1 VVALVNVHERLKRF
15 VPVELKADLSR
26 LSDSERKMLPL
37 LEQAASAMEWPFW
50 IQNYGNPEPLLA
62 AIPVE
67 AVRRYV
73 RMNYGPWDRLYQDGP
88 ILSGAGSRPAG
99 ANFYPADMTREE
111 FTTAAAQTPG
121 LKSPFTMVRRGAV
134 DHLVAIPYHIFFQ
147 EHVRLAAEKLRQ
159 AAKLAESSDLQN
171 FLNLRAEALLT
182 DDYHA
187 SDLAWMELQD
197 NTLDILIGPME
208 IEDRLLG
215 IKTAYAASLLIK
227 DWQSGSSLV
236 QFAEMLPRLQA
247 SLPVPAAY
255 RRQEPGLESDL
266 NVYEVVH
273 FAGNDAFAKPSG
285 VAWPDD
291 EEIQLSKGTRS
302 LLLRNVIQAK
312 FEALL
317 MPLAELMIASDQRT
331 YVTPEADFSFIMF
344 HELAHG
350 LGVKH
355 TLSDGRL
362 VREALGELHHAVEEG
377 KADLV
382 GLFIATQLHHWGL
395 LSEPKLR
402 DLYVTALVRLLY
414 NYDGVQ
420 SVARLNYFKERGAY
434 SRDANTGTYRVHTER
449 IQPAVEALSERLLRF
464 QGDGDYQGAQ
474 TFLARYGQPD
484 EDLVHDIKRMETAKL
499 PLGLLLEGGEPG
511 RNGF

>member
-1 VVALVNVHERLKRF
+1 MVALVNVRERLARF

-26 LSDSERKMLPL
+26 LSNSERKMLPL
-37 LEQAASAMEWPFW
+37 LEQAAQAMERPFW
-50 IQNYGNPEPLLA
+50 IQNYGDPEPLLA
-62 AIPVE
+62 SIPEE
-67 AVRRYV
+67 AARRYV
-73 RMNYGPWDRLYQDGP
+73 RMNYGPWDRMYQDEP
-88 ILSGAGSRPAG
+88 ILSGISSRPAG
-99 ANFYPADMTREE
+99 ANFYPAGMTREE
-111 FTTAAAQTPG
+111 FETAVAQSPN
-121 LKSPFTMVRRGAV
+121 LKSPFTMVRRGAA
-134 DHLVAIPYHIFFQ
+134 DRLVAIPYHTFFQ
-147 EHVRLAAEKLRQ
+147 EHVRLAAQKLRQ
-159 AAKLAESSDLQN
+159 AAKLAESRDLQN
-171 FLNLRAEALLT
+171 FINLRAEALLT

-187 SDLAWMELQD
+187 SDLAWTELQD

-227 DWQSGSSLV
+227 DWQSGSSLR
-236 QFAEMLPRLQA
+236 QYTELLPRLQA
-247 SLPVPAAY
+247 SLPVPVAY
-255 RRQEPGLESDL
+255 RQQEPGLKSDL
-266 NVYEVVH
+266 NVYEVVR

-302 LLLRNVIQAK
+302 LLLRNVMQAK

-317 MPLAELMIASDQRT
+317 MPLADLMIASDQRAN
-331 YVTPEADFSFIMF
+331 VTPEADFSFIMF

-382 GLFIATQLHHWGL
+382 GLFIATQLHHWGH

-414 NYDGVQ
+414 NYDGPQ
-420 SVARLNYFKERGAY
+420 SVTRLNYFKERGAY
-434 SRDANTGTYRVHTER
+434 SRDPKTGTYRIHPER
-449 IQPAVEALSERLLRF
+449 MRPAIESLAERLLRL
-464 QGDGDYQGAQ
+464 QGDGDYKGAQ
-474 TFLARYGQPD
+474 VFLARYGQTD
-484 EDLVHDIKRMETAKL
+484 EDLQHDIERLEAAKL
-499 PLGLLLEGGEPG
+499 PLGILLEGGEPG
-511 RNGF
+511 